1 MIISMMSHYHQT
13 EGCLTRKQR
22 SHHQGEENDDNVRS
36 KRVVLFDRR
45 RVIAILCT
53 IRLQPNADI
62 IAITIAAT
70 STGFI

>member
-1 MIISMMSHYHQT
+1 
-13 EGCLTRKQR
+13 
-22 SHHQGEENDDNVRS
+22 VRI

-45 RVIAILCT
+45 RVIAILST